1 MGPKR
6 GRRQSPAAASADSPA
21 FPSEDP
27 PADEPGGTPLAG
39 SGEGSQGTGPDRGLP
54 AGGSGELDRGLDGP
68 PIEVPE
74 PVPEVPVLPP
84 EYRPPRSRVA
94 EHLKQTTARTT
105 AHSPLD
111 VDPRTHLPLIS
122 VPPEHQEDFKELMG
136 GTGSPEHQVLLHIF
150 EPVRK
155 AVERGTG
162 EYEDA
167 FILLTDQTLFMCKA
181 NGMVTRCTQVSK
193 FRGLV
198 ISETDHIAFLGPQPI
213 GEHGGEHDILI
224 QCKDS
229 QFSGKPAREVR
240 NDVVTVFSTIYKHL
254 TGKVPN
260 VNPCREIDPDDVHLT
275 VREGFRLVCTPQR
288 TRAHLRKALKNFE
301 EQQQEALAWVEDVQ
315 RELEEEHKEQIDQRD
330 EQILALAAQLQEA
343 HRRQE
348 DQKTDIVRLREA
360 CGLSPEDGMP
370 RGKVILT
377 EDGLAVDAETGE
389 PRDVLLDEDGN
400 MVLGQDGQ
408 PIPVDENGNPLDPKD
423 QRIQEL
429 ERTLLTLKIA
439 TERRVSEDKEVRFQG
454 TFFERDL
461 VHEVPQAPTRSRGAS
476 LHMQGLVEVLQNQVD
491 MKNVELEDLREQV
504 LEVEELRGE
513 LRMKDATINALQS
526 QAQAAGGLRVE
537 DQDLEVPGYAG
548 APGEGDG
555 FVPPY
560 YAGVPQSS
568 GGDRAVTFGNT
579 PDFFGSPGGLDGVG
593 YGAMPPPDAMFGGG
607 GFGGGGQPETRIV
620 RRKKSK
626 PGGARLPFQ
635 QQPFQSTLPPTPEQL
650 TVDPRT
656 GLNLIDVPLDLQ
668 KEFRDLDNCVMH
680 FFEKTLKYGRKGRK
694 KPEKRILIITDNNLF
709 QCMPDGLIN
718 RCSFIKS
725 VEEILV
731 DDTNAIGFKMTRTA
745 NDYDMLYQLN
755 TKEQQAEVV
764 HIVTT
769 LQRAMK
775 MKEAP
780 VHHLKMPI
788 DQNQLQLQKT
798 KEWRFKLH
806 SVRSRRA
813 LWNELKEQE
822 QMAEAKHNAQEQA
835 RAQQYARKQMEDD
848 EDEYEEVEEIVAAP
862 RGDANYTHQVA
873 DAYTQRA
880 LESLRGY
887 LKTEFAAKKEQE
899 YQRLRDRIRELE
911 EENEVH
917 LEENKELKGQWKT
930 HRCSREQ
937 PLPNIPSRM
946 TEGMYWIPTEPLIIE
961 CSTEVLKVQFWDNI
975 LITSHPNGFL
985 NVWDINTADLIRTL
999 KDHTARVVAFQYD
1012 GVELVSG
1019 SYDSTIRRWN
1029 VTDGS
1034 CVNWIQ
1040 AHRGQITCLHFDR
1053 HILVSGAT
1061 DATIQVWQMDIELR
1075 NLKTLRGHKAAVQAL
1090 HFENN
1095 YLASCEWGWV
1105 FVWDM
1110 NRGVIQ
1116 KALRDDQGGI
1126 TTVAYRDGY
1135 LLTGGQA
1142 GVLTLWSVDTGD
1154 YDTLEGHTD
1163 DITHIQLEGPYAV
1176 TSAADCTIRMWS
1188 LQEFKALGVF
1198 NNSYPNEC
1206 KSFQF
1211 IANRFVAAE
1220 KKTVKVWTK

>member
-439 TERRVSEDKEVRFQG
+439 TERRVNEDREVRFQG

-461 VHEVPQAPTRSRGAS
+461 VHEVPQHPTRARGYS

-491 MKNVELEDLREQV
+491 MKNAELEELREQV
-504 LEVEELRGE
+504 LEVEELRAE
-513 LRMKDATINALQS
+513 LRQKDNALRQA
-526 QAQAAGGLRVE
+526 QAQAAF
-537 DQDLEVPGYAG
+537 A
-548 APGEGDG
+548 
-555 FVPPY
+555 
-560 YAGVPQSS
+560 VPQDDFDVDAGFIPGDDPQAGGSYYGGIPS
-568 GGDRAVTFGNT
+568 GRPDGDRAVTFGSGS
-579 PDFFGSPGGLDGVG
+579 PDIYGSPGDGLDSARLAVL
-593 YGAMPPPDAMFGGG
+593 PPPDALYGAP
-607 GFGGGGQPETRIV
+607 QPETRIV
-620 RRKKSK
+620 RRRK
-626 PGGARLPFQ
+626 PKAGGPPQAYRP
-635 QQPFQSTLPPTPEQL
+635 QPFRSALPPTPEQL

-656 GLNLIDVPLDLQ
+656 GLRLIEVPHDLTNQ
-668 KEFRDLDNCVMH
+668 FRDLDNCVMH
-680 FFEKTLKYGRKGRK
+680 FFEKTMKFGRKGRK

-718 RCSFIKS
+718 RCSFISS
-725 VEEILV
+725 VEEILI
-731 DDTNAIGFKMTRTA
+731 DDTNAIGFKMSKNV

-755 TKEQQAEVV
+755 TKEQQQEVI

-780 VHHLKMPI
+780 VHHLKQPI

-806 SVRSRRA
+806 SVRTRRA
-813 LWNELKEQE
+813 LWSELKEKE
-822 QMAEAKHNAQEQA
+822 SEAEARHNAQEHQKAQA
-835 RAQQYARKQMEDD
+835 FARRQAEGD
-848 EDEYEEVEEIVAAP
+848 EDEYEDVEEIVSAP
-862 RGDANYTHQVA
+862 RDANLTHQVA

-880 LESLRGY
+880 LESLRAY
-887 LKTEFAAKKEQE
+887 LKTEFAAKKELE

-911 EENEVH
+911 EENEAH
-917 LEENKELKGQWKT
+917 LDENKDLKWQWKT
-930 HRCSREQ
+930 HRCSRDQ
-937 PLPNIPSRM
+937 LLPNIPSRM

-975 LITSHPNGFL
+975 CITSHPNGFL

-1019 SYDSTIRRWN
+1019 SYDSTVRRWN

-1040 AHRGQITCLHFDR
+1040 AHRGQITCLRFDR
-1053 HILVSGAT
+1053 HILVTGAT
-1061 DATIQVWQMDIELR
+1061 DSTIQVWQMDIELR

-1090 HFENN
+1090 DFTDN
-1095 YLASCEWGWV
+1095 YLASVEWGWV

-1110 NRGVIQ
+1110 NRGVVH

-1126 TTVAYRDGY
+1126 TSIAYRDGF
-1135 LLTGGQA
+1135 LMTGGQG

-1163 DITHIQLEGPYAV
+1163 DITHIQLEGSYAV
-1176 TSAADCTIRMWS
+1176 TSSCDCTIRMWS

-1198 NNSYPNEC
+1198 NNSYPHEC

-1211 IANRFVAAE
+1211 VANRFVAAE
-1220 KKTVKVWTK
+1220 RKTVKIWTK